1 MHHLTWRSQGTFTNV
16 PWLRMENGVVQND
29 KKNTEVRKGGN
40 GTIPFLVAL
49 EMKYVLHPSG
59 GTETWNKSQY
69 FGDCFG
75 DTPT

>member
-1 MHHLTWRSQGTFTNV
+1 MHNITWRSQGTLTFTNV

-49 EMKYVLHPSG
+49 EMK
-59 GTETWNKSQY
+59 
-69 FGDCFG
+69 
-75 DTPT
+75 

>member
-1 MHHLTWRSQGTFTNV
+1 
-16 PWLRMENGVVQND
+16 MENGVVQND

-59 GTETWNKSQY
+59 GTET
-69 FGDCFG
+69 
-75 DTPT
+75 